1 MGLFNIF
8 LAALTWLFFFLCFF
22 VIGLYQLNFL
32 SLLVSLLI
40 LIILPIYYL
49 LVFRDSKQ
57 RKRKAMEKLND
68 TLMKDEKIIHKGID
82 KRPFAL
88 FSRRSI
94 IAVTNSRIINLKRG
108 LLGGYQML
116 DYQWKDL
123 EDAQI
128 SENVLPDYCGS
139 TLRFSFFNLS
149 PIEVYPDVK
158 TASDIYK
165 VAQLQEQAWEEKRR
179 IRVMEETRAQA
190 GGISIGNAAA
200 PSPTGLSSSNDKS
213 MSTSDIADELIKIKD
228 LLDKGI
234 LSDVEFQEMKSKILS
249 RNTQNF

>member
-8 LAALTWLFFFLCFF
+8 LAAFLWLSLFLLFFG
-22 VIGLYQLNFL
+22 VGLFSFNFL
-32 SLLVSLLI
+32 SLLIAFLLVI
-40 LIILPIYYL
+40 FLPIYYL

-57 RKRKAMEKLND
+57 RNRKAMEKLND
-68 TLMKDEKIIHKGID
+68 TLMKDEQIIHKGID

-123 EDAQI
+123 QDAQI

-139 TLRFSFFNLS
+139 TLRFYFFNL
-149 PIEVYPDVK
+149 PAIEVFPDVK
-158 TASDIYK
+158 TASEIYK

-190 GGISIGNAAA
+190 GGISIGNTAAS
-200 PSPTGLSSSNDKS
+200 SPTGLSSGNDKS
-213 MSTSDIADELIKIKD
+213 MSTSDIADELMKIKD